1 MGTGSVGEDE
11 VVGHLLGPSG
21 GTFALGMIVGGFLT
35 WVGNL
40 KIVNPYMQRAHAAE
54 IQALQSKIEAM
65 DLAFRAELTSMKARI
80 QELEATEKE
89 YHAILKERA
98 KLRDD

>member
-1 MGTGSVGEDE
+1 MNEDE

-35 WVGNL
+35 WLGNL
-40 KIVNPYMQRAHAAE
+40 KILNPYMQRAHAAE
-54 IQALQSKIEAM
+54 IHALQSKLEAVE
-65 DLAFRAELTSMKARI
+65 LAFKAEITALKARI

-98 KLRDD
+98 KLRNE